1 MALEPLRSV
10 QARLE
15 VAGFVA
21 DMVAFEGLLHAA
33 GSETWFEP
41 SELRVVETVRFEG
54 ASDPDEQAI
63 LMALVTADG
72 TPVGLYVTP
81 YGAQMSAEDV
91 TVVRQLRDA

>member
-15 VAGFVA
+15 ADGFVG

-33 GSETWFEP
+33 GSETYFDP
-41 SELRVVETVRFEG
+41 SELRIVETARFEG
-54 ASDPDEQAI
+54 ASDPDEEAI
-63 LMALVTADG
+63 LMALATVDG

-81 YGAQMSAEDV
+81 YGPDMSAEDV
-91 TVVRQLRDA
+91 TVIQQLRDA